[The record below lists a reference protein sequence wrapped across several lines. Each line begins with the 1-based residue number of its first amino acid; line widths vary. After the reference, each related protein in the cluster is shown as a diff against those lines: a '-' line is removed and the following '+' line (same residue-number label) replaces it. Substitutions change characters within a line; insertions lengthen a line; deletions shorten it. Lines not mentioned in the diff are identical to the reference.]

1 VRSAGHSEAVE
12 MYLKSLAVLG
22 GAGHPVAA
30 AHLAERLGLTPVA
43 ASEML
48 NRLVREGLVDH
59 EPYRGYRLTD
69 GGREAAWDVIRRER
83 LWERFLVD
91 RLALDPTLA
100 VGWACLLE
108 HATAPEVIDAL
119 DAFLG
124 YPATCPQGQ
133 PIPRSAGD
141 RVHWGGRPL
150 AEVEVGETVRLVA
163 FDDEEDEVLD
173 YLRRSGLAVGG
184 SVRVTEIGPHRSLMS
199 LERDG
204 GTAVI
209 GFDVAAGIQ
218 TAPLEPGE
226 DPGLPVTA
234 PAASAAA
241 AVTLA

>member
-1 VRSAGHSEAVE
+1 
-12 MYLKSLAVLG
+12 MYLKSLAILG

-30 AHLAERLGLTPVA
+30 AQLAERLGLTPVA

-48 NRLVREGLVDH
+48 NRLVREGLVAH

-69 GGREAAWDVIRRER
+69 VGREAAWDVIRRER

-91 RLALDPTLA
+91 HLALDPTHA

-124 YPATCPQGQ
+124 FPATCPQGQ
-133 PIPRSAGD
+133 PIPRAPSEP
-141 RVHWGGRPL
+141 VHWGGRPL
-150 AEVEVGETVRLVA
+150 ADVEVGETVRLVA

-184 SVRVTEIGPHRSLMS
+184 SVRVSEIGPHRSLMS
-199 LERDG
+199 LERTGDGG

-218 TAPLEPGE
+218 TAPVGAGPGGA
-226 DPGLPVTA
+226 PGPAAALPVGARPGGSHA
-234 PAASAAA
+234 PDGAA
-241 AVTLA
+241 